1 MKQRDLEALLA
12 DMTLKEKADQMLQVV
27 GQMIL
32 SEDKNVITGPM
43 QELGITEEDVRLAG
57 SVLGS
62 MGAADIKK
70 IYAGRDQWL
79 QDGISYPSG
88 AGSYI

>member
-43 QELGITEEDVRLAG
+43 QELGITE
-57 SVLGS
+57 
-62 MGAADIKK
+62 
-70 IYAGRDQWL
+70 
-79 QDGISYPSG
+79 
-88 AGSYI
+88 